1 MGKTSAFNEVKKKVR
16 NTIKERDEKHK
27 KTETQ
32 KWREIYSK
40 MEQATQSQYF
50 LALALIEVWVSKV
63 EITTGKLEQNLW
75 IVEP

>member
-1 MGKTSAFNEVKKKVR
+1 
-16 NTIKERDEKHK
+16 
-27 KTETQ
+27 
-32 KWREIYSK
+32 
-40 MEQATQSQYF
+40 MEQATQSQYI